1 MNATKDWKI
10 EILAVGTELLSPHFQ
25 DTNSLFLTEKLND
38 LGLDIHFKTIVGDRW
53 EDLCLAL
60 KQALDRTD
68 LMIATG
74 GLGPTKDDKTREALA
89 SVLDRKLV
97 YREDL
102 LKTIAKRFSSR
113 HMNMPEVNK
122 KQAYIIDGSIVLT
135 NKKGTA
141 PGLWVDTGP
150 NIVILLPGPP
160 HELMAMFKNC
170 VWPRLQT
177 FQKKYIYRRVIK
189 TAGLTESKIE
199 TWLVDLYPKMPG
211 VELTTL
217 AHPGQ
222 IEIHLKSNSDK
233 SLSQAEQK
241 VGHATKLICDAL
253 KDSVYT
259 TEDEELEEV
268 VGKYLKDKHQTV
280 AVAESC
286 TGGFL
291 GHRITNVPG
300 SSAYFYRGVLA
311 YSNQAKTDML
321 GVPTDLIDTHG
332 AVSPQVARAMAAG
345 IQKRANTTYG
355 LSITGIAGPTGGT
368 KEKPVGLVYTAL
380 AWDQDVH
387 VKKNLFLGDRNA
399 IKFQSS
405 QKALD
410 MLRRH
415 LSGAS
420 KI

>member
-89 SVLDRKLV
+89 SVLDRKLI

-122 KQAYIIDGSIVLT
+122 KQAYIIDGSVVLT

-233 SLSQAEQK
+233 SLSQAVQK

-268 VGKYLKDKHQTV
+268 VGKYLKEKRQTV

-345 IQKRANTTYG
+345 IQKRAHTTYG

-380 AWDQDVH
+380 AWDQDVL